1 MGRRKGQAP
10 VWVQVLII
18 WIVVSGLGTMGVMFL
33 RSRDVFSDAIFQPL
47 VPLLCQAG
55 DRIETRYS
63 SRMNLVDDRGR
74 SSTTGANR
82 QQVSTGLDAAT
93 CVSPDGRQTA
103 ATGFTPAVLGI
114 GGLVGGGLLGLGALT
129 RKR

>member
-10 VWVQVLII
+10 VWVQVLIV
-18 WIVVSGLGTMGVMFL
+18 WIVISGLGAAGVMFL
-33 RSRDVFSDAIFQPL
+33 RSREVFSDAIFQPL
-47 VPLLCQAG
+47 VPVLCQGG

-93 CVSPDGRQTA
+93 CVSADGRQAEA
-103 ATGFTPAVLGI
+103 AGFTPLVLGI
-114 GGLVGGGLLGLGALT
+114 AGIAGAVFVGLVALT
-129 RKR
+129 RR

>member
-10 VWVQVLII
+10 VWVQVLIV
-18 WIVVSGLGTMGVMFL
+18 WIVISGLGAAVVMFL
-33 RSRDVFSDAIFQPL
+33 RSRQVFSDAVFQPL
-47 VPLLCQAG
+47 VPVLCQAG

-93 CVSPDGRQTA
+93 CVSPDGRQA
-103 ATGFTPAVLGI
+103 VATGFTPLVLGI
-114 GGLVGGGLLGLGALT
+114 AGIAGGVFVGLVALT
-129 RKR
+129 RR